1 MISLI
6 GIILL
11 IVFRIFIYRH
21 INKYK
26 TISSLIMAGFL
37 LMITIPIGFALGSF
51 VLGENIITN
60 KILLY
65 ITVSIVYLPLAYLIR
80 LGLREDAL

>member
-1 MISLI
+1 MIILI
-6 GIILL
+6 GILLL

-21 INKYK
+21 VKNYK
-26 TISSLIMAGFL
+26 SISAMIMSAL
-37 LMITIPIGFALGSF
+37 LMMITIPIGFALGSF
-51 VLGENIITN
+51 VCGENIITD

-65 ITVSIVYLPLAYLIR
+65 ITIGIIYLPLVYLIR